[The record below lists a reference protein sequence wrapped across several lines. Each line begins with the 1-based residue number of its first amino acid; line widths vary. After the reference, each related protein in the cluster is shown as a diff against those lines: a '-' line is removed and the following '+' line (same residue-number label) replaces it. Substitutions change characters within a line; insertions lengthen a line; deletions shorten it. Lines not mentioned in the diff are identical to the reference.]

1 MAEQELLVQL
11 DDYLKSGLHI
21 GNKFRTKFMS
31 KFIYK
36 IRPDGLSIL
45 NVEEI
50 DKRLNLATKII
61 SQYEPSEIVVVC
73 RRENGFKPVK
83 QFSKITGIDTITG
96 RYQPGRLT
104 NVELEDFTE
113 KKLVIVCDPIPDKNA
128 VTDASKLGVP
138 VIGLCDTNNECKNID
153 LVVACNNKGK
163 KSLGL
168 IFYVLAR
175 EYLLAKNLIKSEKE
189 FKYALEDFAEE

>member
-1 MAEQELLVQL
+1 MTEQKLLVDL

-50 DKRLNLATKII
+50 DKRLSIAAKMI
-61 SQYEPSEIVVVC
+61 SNYEPNEMVVAC
-73 RRENGFKPVK
+73 RRENGFKPAK
-83 QFSKITGIDTITG
+83 QFSKITGIDVITG
-96 RYQPGRLT
+96 RYRPGRLT

-128 VTDASKLGVP
+128 VTDASSLGIP
-138 VIGLCDTNNECKNID
+138 VIGLCDTNNECKNLD

-168 IFYVLAR
+168 VFYILAR
-175 EYLLAKNLIKSEKE
+175 EYLLAKKLIKSEKD
-189 FKYALEDFAEE
+189 FKYTLEDFAEE

>member
-1 MAEQELLVQL
+1 MEEQTLLVQL

-45 NVEEI
+45 DVESI
-50 DKRLNLATKII
+50 DKRLSIASNLISKYNEKDII
-61 SQYEPSEIVVVC
+61 VIC

-83 QFSKITGIDTITG
+83 KFSELTGIECITG
-96 RYQPGRLT
+96 RYRPGRLT

-113 KKLVIVCDPIPDKNA
+113 KKLLIVCDPIPDKNA
-128 VTDASKLGVP
+128 VKDASNLGIP

-168 IFYVLAR
+168 VFFILAR
-175 EYLLAKNLIKSEKE
+175 EFLLRKNLIKTKEE
-189 FKYALEDFAEE
+189 FKYALEDFAEQ